1 MAPALRSLFWRFKGA
16 AGLLGSALA
25 EAEVLEAAGRLHKA
39 AVAYSVASSGLA
51 SGTWR
56 GGPAPP
62 PAMAVAIVQNNLG
75 GLHVQLGDDAAAL
88 SCFETA
94 ADGWEG
100 RPFAA
105 AQLNAA
111 NLLRRHHAWPQA
123 LQLYSDAID
132 TAEGATTADDDGG
145 GPTTGLWWD
154 AWRHCAVDCGKRAE
168 YLLALALFQMDRY
181 EPVRAYAKCSMVLHE
196 YGGTAVAERTDS
208 RAPGGL

>member
-16 AGLLGSALA
+16 AGLPGSALA

-62 PAMAVAIVQNNLG
+62 PAMAVAIVAPQKISIVAPLG
-75 GLHVQLGDDAAAL
+75 GLQVQLGDDTAAL
-88 SCFETA
+88 SCFETT

-181 EPVRAYAKCSMVLHE
+181 KPVRAYAQCSMVSHE
-196 YGGTAVAERTDS
+196 IWWNRGG
-208 RAPGGL
+208 RAD